1 MALPDRGPPD
11 LVRPA
16 MHPSP
21 GISLR
26 HRGYR
31 SIIPAM
37 SESSAPIRGTV
48 PATFVVIPTY
58 NEASN
63 LPPLVSELFALP
75 ISNLH
80 IVVVDDNS
88 PDRTGEVA
96 ERLRQLY
103 PRHLHVI
110 HRPGKAGLG
119 SAYRDGFTYALA
131 HDAEHIV
138 QMDADFSHSPGYIP
152 EFVRQLGDYD
162 VVVGSRYVPGGR
174 LDQRWSWWRHL
185 LSWWAN
191 SVYTRLILHLPLH
204 DATAG
209 FKCWSRHCLSSV
221 LAYPAHS
228 NGYIFQVEMAYLAH
242 KLGFRSLELPIYF
255 EDRRIGRS
263 KMSNSIK
270 FEATWRTWY
279 LRWRY
284 RHVHPLSRP
293 PAETATP
300 AGNAAAPQV
309 AGGALDQS

>member
-1 MALPDRGPPD
+1 
-11 LVRPA
+11 
-16 MHPSP
+16 
-21 GISLR
+21 
-26 HRGYR
+26 
-31 SIIPAM
+31 M

-63 LPPLVSELFALP
+63 LPRLISDLFAL
-75 ISNLH
+75 SVTNLH
-80 IVVVDDNS
+80 AVIVDDDS

-96 ERLRQLY
+96 ERLRQTY

-110 HRPGKAGLG
+110 HRPEKTGLG
-119 SAYRDGFTYALA
+119 SAYRDGFAYALD
-131 HDAEHIV
+131 HGAERIV

-152 EFVRQLGDYD
+152 EFLRHMDEFD
-162 VVVGSRYVPGGR
+162 VVVGSRYVSGGK
-174 LDQRWSWWRHL
+174 LDEAWSWWRHL

-191 SVYTRLILHLPLH
+191 SVYTRLILQLPVH

-209 FKCWSRHCLSSV
+209 FKCWTRACLSSV
-221 LAYPAHS
+221 LAYPVLS

-242 KLGFRSLELPIYF
+242 KLGFRALEIPIYF

-284 RHVHPLSRP
+284 RHVHPLARP
-293 PAETATP
+293 PVDTTTP
-300 AGNAAAPQV
+300 AANAVAPQT